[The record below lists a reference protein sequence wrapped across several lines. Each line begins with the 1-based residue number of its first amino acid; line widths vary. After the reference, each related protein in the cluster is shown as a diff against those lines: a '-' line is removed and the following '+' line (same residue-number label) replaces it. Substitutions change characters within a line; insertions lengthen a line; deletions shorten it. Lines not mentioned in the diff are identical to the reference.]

1 MRKLSFEVF
10 LKRYVV
16 ELSGAQTTNVH
27 KLADCLCENPRM
39 KEPMFL
45 YALTFDKVN
54 LRLRYTM
61 NSNVAAEYNQLS
73 NRYSSVKMLSLLEN
87 LSPELPEG
95 YLKVWR
101 S

>member
-1 MRKLSFEVF
+1 MRKLSFEGF

-39 KEPMFL
+39 KEPLFL

-54 LRLRYTM
+54 LLLRYTM
-61 NSNVAAEYNQLS
+61 NSKHSYGSEKIFREFRA
-73 NRYSSVKMLSLLEN
+73 
-87 LSPELPEG
+87 LPTIYVLTIG
-95 YLKVWR
+95 HLT
-101 S
+101 